1 MGLADMKT
9 KLTFEEF
16 CILVGLAYLAKDTD
30 KQMIAIVRAVAKIT
44 GEVLDEN
51 DYGHAADLVYS
62 PDGANPTES
71 IKCMLS
77 NLGIVYEK
85 EVRDGEEAEA
95 DADVS
100 DA

>member
-1 MGLADMKT
+1 MKA

-16 CILVGLAYLAKDTD
+16 CTLVGLAHLAKETD
-30 KQMIAIVRAVAKIT
+30 KQMMAVVRAVAGIT
-44 GEVLDEN
+44 GEALDEH

-62 PDGANPTES
+62 PDGANPEES

-85 EVRDGEEAEA
+85 EVRDDET
-95 DADVS
+95 
-100 DA
+100 